1 MTRDFPSNA
10 LPSHDAKEGFIPNLG
25 EIIPANRASLAFNN
39 CKIIGCKKSRDICN
53 DVSHGKEIPS
63 GVDEVVDLT
72 VGAQRAKKVKDIAPS
87 AKKRRFISGEYDLM
101 QHSEGS
107 DQHTVGN
114 YINYKSFRYIFTYQL
129 R

>member
-1 MTRDFPSNA
+1 MTHDFPSST

-25 EIIPANRASLAFNN
+25 EIMPANRASLSFNN

-87 AKKRRFISGEYDLM
+87 AKKRRFISGECDLM
-101 QHSEGS
+101 QHSERA
-107 DQHTVGN
+107 DQHTLGN
-114 YINYKSFRYIFTYQL
+114 YINYKSF
-129 R
+129 